1 MKKSAYF
8 SDVLFSFFIA
18 TLLTLLLFR
27 YLTLSLP
34 LSFIF
39 ACLCGVSVA
48 IAVSVILKRK
58 RKNLDLKKSNETQK
72 RKLLTHLALLSP
84 AQQTELFTQVLS
96 AKTHSVLRVCT
107 EDTQYSLFFRFSP
120 VTADEIARLFRQK
133 TQKLKCVLCN
143 AIDQDAQLLCSAL
156 NISVKT
162 GDEVYA
168 LVKEKQ
174 LLPLSYLG
182 EETPP
187 NKTKRRLQ
195 IAFSKRN
202 SKRFLLSA
210 TLLLLTS
217 LLTPFKLYY
226 WLFSAILLV
235 CAVFIRIF
243 GYS

>member
-8 SDVLFSFFIA
+8 SDVLFSFFIIF
-18 TLLTLLLFR
+18 LLTLVLFR
-27 YLTLSLP
+27 HFALPLTLSC
-34 LSFIF
+34 IF
-39 ACLCGVSVA
+39 ACLCGASVA

-84 AQQTELFTQVLS
+84 IEQTQHFAQALS
-96 AKTHSVLRVCT
+96 AKTHSILRLYT
-107 EDTQYSLFFRFSP
+107 DDTQYSLHFRFSP
-120 VTADEIARLFRQK
+120 VNADEIARLFRQK
-133 TQKLKCVLCN
+133 TPKLKCVLCT
-143 AIDQDAQLLCSAL
+143 AIDEDAKRLCSAL

-162 GDEVYA
+162 GDEVYT
-168 LVKEKQ
+168 LVKEQQ

-217 LLTPFKLYY
+217 LLTPFKTYY
-226 WLFSAILLV
+226 LLFSAILLV
-235 CAVFIRIF
+235 CAVVIRLF